1 MNRAPAIL
9 CLLCLAFGGAA
20 AAQEGDFEV
29 DVFPQAINLGS
40 EGKWLT
46 VHANT
51 PFDEEYEDEAFLDV
65 VACDDY
71 TTSGAAQGVM
81 VLSDLNGNL
90 VVKFRMAEVKDLV
103 FDFPDGAEVKFYLCL
118 WEDDAW
124 KFGTDEVLLLN
135 EGY

>member
-9 CLLCLAFGGAA
+9 CVLCLALGGAA
-20 AAQEGDFEV
+20 VAQAEDFEI
-29 DVFPQAINLGS
+29 DVYPQAINLGS

-46 VHANT
+46 VHADT
-51 PFDEEYEDEAFLDV
+51 PFDAAYEDEAFLDV
-65 VACDDY
+65 FACGDD
-71 TTSGAAQGVM
+71 TEDAAQGVM

-90 VVKFRMAEVKDLV
+90 VVKFWMADVKDLV
-103 FDFPDGAEVKFYLCL
+103 FDYPDGVEVFFYLCL
-118 WEDDAW
+118 RQDGVW